1 MSLRIFLHG
10 ARGRM
15 GRAISEITGEQDA
28 VVGQACDMGDDPAEG
43 LGECDVVVDF
53 STHTATPRIAELAAE
68 RRKPLVIGTTGLTDA
83 EKEAVRQ
90 SIAGTIPVVWAGNYS
105 SGVNTLNHLVGRAA
119 AALGEAFEAEVLEMH
134 HHHKTDAPS
143 GTAAQLVN
151 ILREAYALGR
161 DSVRHGRE
169 GQTGARPRAEISVHA
184 VRGGDIVG
192 EHTVFFCGEGERLE
206 LTHRAT
212 DRRIFARGAVRAA
225 HWVVGREP
233 GVYGM
238 EDVLGLADA

>member
-1 MSLRIFLHG
+1 
-10 ARGRM
+10 M
-15 GRAISEITGEQDA
+15 GHAISEIAPEQDA
-28 VVGQACDMGDDPAEG
+28 VIARACDQGDDPADG
-43 LGECDVVVDF
+43 LGDCDVVIDF
-53 STHTATPRIAELAAE
+53 STHTATPDMVKLAAD
-68 RRKPLVIGTTGLTDA
+68 RRMPVVIGTTGLTDG
-83 EKEAVRQ
+83 EKDAVHQ
-90 SIAGTIPVVWAGNYS
+90 SIAGAIPAVWAGNYS
-105 SGVNTLNHLVGRAA
+105 SGVNTLNHLVKRAA
-119 AALGEAFEAEVLEMH
+119 GALGGDFEAEVLEMH

-143 GTAAQLVN
+143 GTAEQLVA

-169 GQTGARPRAEISVHA
+169 GQVGARPRGEIGVHA

-225 HWVVGREP
+225 RWVVGRDP
-233 GVYGM
+233 DVYGM
-238 EDVLGLADA
+238 EDVLGLAGA